1 MMIKRPLIPHIIKM
15 IMLMIADLTEG
26 GDRQQLDLSWIV
38 LLLIIDDLTEVM
50 LIIDNQTED
59 NDDVDN

>member
-1 MMIKRPLIPHIIKM
+1 MMSKRPLIPHIIKM

-38 LLLIIDDLTEVM
+38 LLLIIDD
-50 LIIDNQTED
+50 QTED
-59 NDDVDN
+59 NGDVDNR